1 MPQIPQMNLGAPMGI
16 PLGMPPAL
24 GGIPQGNI
32 FTPEQQQFI
41 Y

>member
-1 MPQIPQMNLGAPMGI
+1 MGLPM
-16 PLGMPPAL
+16 GMPPAL

-41 Y
+41 YQ